1 MTILS
6 VGQRVCLAIG
16 LDVPDALMSSTE
28 REHQELVR
36 LADEVATSTMET
48 FDWQELQVIKTYTG
62 DGASEAFDLPTDY
75 HRMDGSAEMWSSR
88 WTWPFNHVE
97 SANRWL
103 EYLVVPFN
111 LVNGNWIIYG
121 GQFHF
126 LPIMGPTETL
136 KFFYISKNYV
146 RQNGGGTLAR
156 FVADTDSFRLDE
168 RLLELGMI
176 WQWRQRKGLPYAEDM
191 AAFGMALTNAIK
203 RNRGAEGVVS
213 GNRPSWARNAK
224 PAFGGN
230 VGGGPAGSPPAGYK
244 IFIGNS
250 SILGS
255 G

>member
-6 VGQRVCLAIG
+6 IGQRVCLAVG
-16 LDVPDALMSSTE
+16 LQVPDVLMASTE

-36 LADEVATSTMET
+36 LADEVATNIVET
-48 FDWQELQVIKTYTG
+48 FDWQDLQVIKTYTG

-75 HRMDGSAEMWSSR
+75 HRMDAGSRMWSSR
-88 WTWPFNHVE
+88 WTWPFNKVE
-97 SANRWL
+97 STDRWL
-103 EYLVVPFN
+103 EYLVVPYN

-126 LPIMGPTETL
+126 LPIMGAGETL
-136 KFFYISKNYV
+136 KFVYISKNYV
-146 RQNGGGTLAR
+146 RQTGGGTKPNFL
-156 FVADTDSFRLDE
+156 ADTDVFRLDE
-168 RLLELGMI
+168 RLLELAMI
-176 WQWRQRKGLPYAEDM
+176 WEWKKGKGLPYEEDM
-191 AAFGMALTNAIK
+191 ATFGIALNKAMK

-213 GNRPSWARNAK
+213 GNRPSWARNVK
-224 PAFGGN
+224 PAFGGT
-230 VGGGPAGSPPAGYK
+230 VGGSPAESPPAGYK